1 MQIDLRFGNKDQGNL
16 AVVVAPV
23 LRFAD
28 IGFNADI
35 RIEEIGPPDRII
47 AGFAPE
53 LFGTPLDVGNPV
65 IHSTRSEKEEVT
77 ILHLWLFLLGI
88 CCGIQATASADG
100 HTHMSM

>member
-1 MQIDLRFGNKDQGNL
+1 MVMQIDLRFGNKDQGNL

-53 LFGTPLDVGNPV
+53 LFGTPLDVRNPV
-65 IHSTRSEKEEVT
+65 IHPPRSGKKKSQL
-77 ILHLWLFLLGI
+77 LHLWLFLLGL
-88 CCGIQATASADG
+88 CCGVQAIVAVMGQT
-100 HTHMSM
+100 